1 MHAFVKSRIR
11 NASVSAIAPPITSPD
26 HSVALASL
34 AAKILYRSPLP
45 SLSSGLPIFILNS
58 AALPSAKD
66 VSFDALLPYV
76 LSRLPDEDE
85 LIGGKGYE
93 VVFFA
98 GGEEGGSRE
107 KEKPSPAWMFRAYH
121 VLSRA
126 TRKRLMRLWIVHERR
141 WVRVCVEALS
151 AVVSPKFRRKVAHVS
166 SLQALSVHVPLE
178 DLLIPPAVH
187 YYDRAG
193 PRKRQTLRVRR
204 AFGVAEP
211 LPVSADGSHRL
222 PRVLRE
228 STSFLLLDKNIRTEG
243 LFRVSARVVAVD
255 ILADAY
261 DRGQKF
267 VVWKEGDSVLTF
279 PHFQE
284 ALGDIMPGE
293 IEQTEGFG
301 IHAAA
306 GLIKRWY
313 AELKEPIFPTS
324 SYAYM
329 KEIYGQAAES
339 TLTTLYEYLK
349 PDTDPSHILSTSRQ
363 ILTSHLLPLLAKVAE
378 NQDFNHMTPKNLAR
392 CVAPNLIRGSNSF
405 EEVEMAEIV
414 SSFLQSAV
422 SNWKALSSQLGL
434 DDGLFLDSLR
444 IPEAIRDRED
454 PPEQIQSSE
463 TSGQLGIED
472 ELNGITMVDYDEDM
486 EGATELDSPV
496 LPPRPETTISCEENP
511 KSAVVLRKPAP
522 ALKSSPLVADSSAVA
537 ASAGVDRATY
547 DLEDSA
553 TGNGEPKLQIPSSVA
568 RKPVSN
574 VVAPSD

>member
-1 MHAFVKSRIR
+1 M
-11 NASVSAIAPPITSPD
+11 
-26 HSVALASL
+26 
-34 AAKILYRSPLP
+34 
-45 SLSSGLPIFILNS
+45 
-58 AALPSAKD
+58 
-66 VSFDALLPYV
+66 

-107 KEKPSPAWMFRAYH
+107 KEKPSLAWMFKAYH

-141 WVRVCVEALS
+141 WVRVCVEAFS

-178 DLLIPPAVH
+178 DLLVPPSV
-187 YYDRAG
+187 YFYDRTG
-193 PRKRQTLRVRR
+193 PRKRQTLRARR

-228 STSFLLLDKNIRTEG
+228 STSFLLLDQNVRTEG
-243 LFRVSARVVAVD
+243 LFRVNARAVAVD
-255 ILADAY
+255 VLADAY

-267 VVWKEGDSVLTF
+267 IVWKERDSVLTF

-284 ALGDIMPGE
+284 GLGNVTPGE

-313 AELKEPIFPTS
+313 AELNEPIIPPP
-324 SYAYM
+324 SYPYM
-329 KEIYGQAAES
+329 RKTYGKAAGS
-339 TLTTLYEYLK
+339 TFSTHYETLKLDAD
-349 PDTDPSHILSTSRQ
+349 PDPDHISRTSRQ
-363 ILTSHLLPLLAKVAE
+363 ILTLHLLPLLAKVAE
-378 NQDFNHMTPKNLAR
+378 NQDFNHMTSKNLAL
-392 CVAPNLIRGSNSF
+392 CIAPNLIRGSDPLQ
-405 EEVEMAEIV
+405 EVDMSEIV
-414 SSFLQSAV
+414 SFFLEAAIV
-422 SNWKALSSQLGL
+422 NWKALSAQLGL
-434 DDGLFLDSLR
+434 DDSRFQDSLR

-454 PPEQIQSSE
+454 PPEQIPSSE
-463 TSGQLGIED
+463 ALGQLGIED
-472 ELNGITMVDYDEDM
+472 ELDGITMVDNDEDI
-486 EGATELDSPV
+486 EDAQELDVPT
-496 LPPRPETTISCEENP
+496 LPPRPEMPASYNDENP
-511 KSAVVLRKPAP
+511 KLANVPRKPAP
-522 ALKSSPLVADSSAVA
+522 ALKSSTVVTDSSAFT
-537 ASAGVDRATY
+537 ASASVNRSMNN
-547 DLEDSA
+547 LEDSA
-553 TGNGEPKLQIPSSVA
+553 IRSGELKQHVPGSVA

-574 VVAPSD
+574 AIAPSDGNPTVT